1 MSTTN
6 GYYPSPIKTRLS
18 DSEPAPKGWKWVDL
32 RDVARLES
40 GHTPSRKV
48 AEYWE
53 GGDVPW
59 LSLKDIR
66 GMTSRYVMDT
76 IDKPTMLGVDNSSA
90 RVLPKGTVAFCR
102 TASVGNVAILGRD
115 MATSQDFVD
124 WVCGPQ
130 LLPEFLYEAF
140 KASGPTFAN
149 EMQGSTH
156 KTIYMPTVE
165 RFKILLPPL
174 SEQKR
179 IADIL
184 DKADA
189 IRRKRQEAIGLTE
202 QLIRSAFLDMFG
214 DPVANQRQWPVKKLQ
229 DISTQIMS
237 GTTPKG
243 GKHVYPEE
251 GITFFRSQNVWR
263 NRIVLDDIA
272 YIDEDTHRKMA
283 RSSLRN
289 KDILITKTGRF
300 NTENSSLG
308 RAAMFMGQD
317 DTANINGHVY
327 LVRLKA
333 EAIHEFVLFVL
344 TMDEYREHIRRVC
357 VGGIDKRQINK
368 EHLEEFPII
377 APPRNLQLRFAAIVK
392 SHERQSE
399 RMKTQLAEAND
410 LFNSLVQ
417 RAFKGE
423 L

>member
-18 DSEPAPKGWKWVDL
+18 DSEPVPKGWRWVEL
-32 RDVARLES
+32 QDVARLES

-76 IDKPTMLGVDNSSA
+76 IDKPTMLGIDNSSA

-102 TASVGNVAILGRD
+102 TASVGNVAILGQD

-124 WVCGPQ
+124 WVCGPE

-189 IRRKRQEAIGLTE
+189 IRRKRQQVLEF
-202 QLIRSAFLDMFG
+202 RSQFLKSTFLEMFG
-214 DPVANQRQWPVKKLQ
+214 DPATNPKNLPLRELSEFYVSPKDGTKCGPFGGALKKEEYVSAGVPVWNMDNISDDGSLVPQIRLWISQEKYEDLSSYSVKDGDVIISRAGTVGKMCVVRAGLK
-229 DISTQIMS
+229 DSIISTNLIRLRLNASLIPEFFVSLMVFFKGRAGRLKTGPDGAFTHMS
-237 GTTPKG
+237 TG
-243 GKHVYPEE
+243 
-251 GITFFRSQNVWR
+251 
-263 NRIVLDDIA
+263 VLDKLTFPYPSVGAQRNYVSIMEQMD
-272 YIDEDTHRKMA
+272 
-283 RSSLRN
+283 RSTLR
-289 KDILITKTGRF
+289 LT
-300 NTENSSLG
+300 
-308 RAAMFMGQD
+308 
-317 DTANINGHVY
+317 TAVN
-327 LVRLKA
+327 
-333 EAIHEFVLFVL
+333 EA
-344 TMDEYREHIRRVC
+344 D
-357 VGGIDKRQINK
+357 G
-368 EHLEEFPII
+368 
-377 APPRNLQLRFAAIVK
+377 
-392 SHERQSE
+392 
-399 RMKTQLAEAND
+399 

>member
-18 DSEPAPKGWKWVDL
+18 ESEPVPKGWRWVEL
-32 RDVARLES
+32 QDVARLES

-48 AEYWE
+48 VEYWE

-76 IDKPTMLGVDNSSA
+76 IDKPTMLGIDNSSA

-102 TASVGNVAILGRD
+102 TASIGNVAILGQD

-124 WVCGPQ
+124 WVCGPE

-184 DKADA
+184 DKANT
-189 IRRKRQEAIGLTE
+189 IRRKRQEAQAVLE
-202 QLIRSAFLDMFG
+202 HLPVAAFDALFG
-214 DPVANQRQWPVKKLQ
+214 DPRVNAHGWPEKQLKTLIIKGDKINYGIVQPGSHVEDGVPIVRVGDLRQLRVSIDGLKRVDPAIDQRHAKSRLVGDEILVA
-229 DISTQIMS
+229 
-237 GTTPKG
+237 
-243 GKHVYPEE
+243 
-251 GITFFRSQNVWR
+251 
-263 NRIVLDDIA
+263 
-272 YIDEDTHRKMA
+272 
-283 RSSLRN
+283 
-289 KDILITKTGRF
+289 
-300 NTENSSLG
+300 
-308 RAAMFMGQD
+308 
-317 DTANINGHVY
+317 
-327 LVRLKA
+327 
-333 EAIHEFVLFVL
+333 
-344 TMDEYREHIRRVC
+344 C
-357 VGGIDKRQINK
+357 VGSVGTVALSDDRLTGFNIVRAVARIRCSDAVNRQYLAAYLATPSVQSYFKNSTRTVSQPTLNIK
-368 EHLEEFPII
+368 QIEETPVLV
-377 APPRNLQLRFAAIVK
+377 PPRSLQTRFAECVSTNKKALIRCEEAV
-392 SHERQSE
+392 SE
-399 RMKTQLAEAND
+399 TQA
-410 LFNSLVQ
+410 LFDSLIQ
-417 RAFKGE
+417 RAFKGT